1 MGSSAAGRRSADGRL
16 PLSRLAPIGPSAPAG
31 QRSTDVG
38 QFCAVRDCGTSTP
51 RALPALPALH
61 SQAAKSQLGG
71 PSAWQL
77 RVTPCK
83 SQKASAADFP
93 QPAAAHKLRPRAL
106 PVLKLCVIAPPQTQQ
121 TDIQPSTMS
130 LARPHARLLSR
141 LRLSKQQLRTYA
153 APGDGTVPAAKKKYI
168 PTSGT
173 YPLGFSAGSAH
184 VGVKPSNTRF
194 DDLALVASETPCSGA
209 AVFTTNK
216 FQAAPVTVS
225 REIVKKRNGDG
236 IRAVVVNS
244 GCANAVTGRGGIE
257 DAVAMGEQTDQCFL
271 NDSNGEDDGN
281 GSRTIVMSTGVIG
294 QRYNWLRLEHTSM
307 QLTPFQAAH
316 KEDHR
321 QNPRP
326 VLHPRLI
333 TRPLARRRPR
343 NLYHGHFP
351 QARLEDLQ
359 ASFVGNPRN

>member
-1 MGSSAAGRRSADGRL
+1 
-16 PLSRLAPIGPSAPAG
+16 
-31 QRSTDVG
+31 
-38 QFCAVRDCGTSTP
+38 
-51 RALPALPALH
+51 
-61 SQAAKSQLGG
+61 
-71 PSAWQL
+71 
-77 RVTPCK
+77 
-83 SQKASAADFP
+83 
-93 QPAAAHKLRPRAL
+93 
-106 PVLKLCVIAPPQTQQ
+106 
-121 TDIQPSTMS
+121 MS

-141 LRLSKQQLRTYA
+141 LSLTKSQLRTYA
-153 APGDGTVPAAKKKYI
+153 APGDGTIPPAKKKYV

-225 REIVKKRNGDG
+225 REILKKRKGDG
-236 IRAVVVNS
+236 VRAVVVNS

-294 QRYNWLRLEHTSM
+294 QRYSRLYLYDTRH
-307 QLTPFQAAH
+307 AA
-316 KEDHR
+316 
-321 QNPRP
+321 NAVPGC
-326 VLHPRLI
+326 L
-333 TRPLARRRPR
+333 
-343 NLYHGHFP
+343 
-351 QARLEDLQ
+351 
-359 ASFVGNPRN
+359 